1 MKSLSTNSNARM
13 TDRRRFILGLGLLAA
28 LPIARAQG
36 RGMSLIPAAPPA
48 PTLRLKDADDK
59 IVDLAQYKGRVVLIN
74 FWATWC
80 PPCRKE
86 FPSLGRVRKL
96 FKPSDFEVLAVNVGE
111 DPDSVFSFTG
121 ITDFPVMFD
130 RDSKAM
136 AAWSVRGLPTTFLV
150 DRQGRLAYRATG
162 GREFDDADIVATIK
176 QLLKP

>member
-1 MKSLSTNSNARM
+1 MKSFSTNWSAPV
-13 TDRRRFILGLGLLAA
+13 TDRRRFILSLGLLAA
-28 LPIARAQG
+28 LPSVWAQG
-36 RGMSLIPAAPPA
+36 RGMTLMSAVAPA
-48 PTLRLKDADDK
+48 PTLRLKDTDDK

-96 FKPSDFEVLAVNVGE
+96 FKPMEFEVIAVNVGE
-111 DPDSVFSFTG
+111 DPDSAFSFTG
-121 ITDFPVMFD
+121 ITDFPVVFD
-130 RDSKAM
+130 RDSKTM
-136 AAWSVRGLPTTFLV
+136 GAWSVRGLPTTFLV

-176 QLLKP
+176 QLLKS